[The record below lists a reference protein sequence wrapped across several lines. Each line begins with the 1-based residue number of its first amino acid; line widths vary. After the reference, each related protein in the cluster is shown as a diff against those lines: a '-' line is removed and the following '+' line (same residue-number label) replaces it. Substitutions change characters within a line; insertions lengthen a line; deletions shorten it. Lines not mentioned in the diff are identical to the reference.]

1 MTLGG
6 SRSGTAGFSEKWLL
20 TRGSVRDERLP
31 GTLLLPDSLRDGR
44 EWLKIVRVILLVPDV
59 PVHVERLVRLFE
71 ALDLPRRTQ
80 VILAELVSSHPG
92 RARRSQLDSLLAR
105 IQQIYPAAH
114 GEQLYEPDWSSAL
127 RAFAGRSDLL
137 IVADRSFARPVP
149 GGRSLSQV
157 LLNTLNLPIL
167 EITGIYPPWP
177 ARLAAWIRR
186 GLFHVFPLLVV
197 GLSFWAQS
205 GISSRAHGWLS
216 TLVVATMIV
225 VEFALIFFWS
235 LFLD

>member
-6 SRSGTAGFSEKWLL
+6 SRSGAAGFSEKWLL

-31 GTLLLPDSLRDGR
+31 GNLLLPDSLRDGR
-44 EWLKIVRVILLVPDV
+44 EWLKVVRVILLVPDV

-80 VILAELVSSHPG
+80 VILAELVSTHPG
-92 RARRSQLDSLLAR
+92 RARRSQLDLLLAR
-105 IQQIYPAAH
+105 VQQIYPAAY
-114 GEQLYEPDWSSAL
+114 GEQLYEPDWPSAL
-127 RAFAGRSDLL
+127 RAFAGHSDLL
-137 IVADRSFARPVP
+137 IAADQSLAQAVP
-149 GGRSLSQV
+149 AGRSLNQV

-177 ARLAAWIRR
+177 ARLVAWIRR
-186 GLFHVFPLLVV
+186 GLFQVFPLLVV

-205 GISSRAHGWLS
+205 GISGQARGWLS
-216 TLVVATMIV
+216 TLAVAASIV